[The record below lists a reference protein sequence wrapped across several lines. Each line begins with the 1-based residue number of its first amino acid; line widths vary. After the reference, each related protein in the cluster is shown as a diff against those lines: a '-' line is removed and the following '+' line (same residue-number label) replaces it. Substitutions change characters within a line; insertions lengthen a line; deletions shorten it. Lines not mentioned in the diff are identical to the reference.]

1 MLNRIYIT
9 ILIFNMC
16 KVTLVII
23 LVIKTITMIII
34 RVILISQVFPMYQI
48 LEFMI
53 SSSHNV
59 HKGRDY

>member
-1 MLNRIYIT
+1 
-9 ILIFNMC
+9 MC